1 MLDAILL
8 IKNDRRKV
16 SETRVKSAVH
26 ALAILVS
33 LKSQK
38 ICNDFKLMF
47 TLLCISFGAGC
58 RFIGMLNHVGLTVSW
73 QTVMKYF
80 EKQEK
85 KLEENIKL
93 ITPANV
99 PLILLMDNI
108 NMYRGKKKHL
118 YLFKSMGPTMWN
130 FTV

>member
-1 MLDAILL
+1 
-8 IKNDRRKV
+8 
-16 SETRVKSAVH
+16 
-26 ALAILVS
+26 
-33 LKSQK
+33 
-38 ICNDFKLMF
+38 
-47 TLLCISFGAGC
+47 
-58 RFIGMLNHVGLTVSW
+58 
-73 QTVMKYF
+73 MKYF

-118 YLFKSMGPTMWN
+118 RLFKSMGPTMWT
-130 FTV
+130 FTVRAVLVPNVEGLEQILKDKKTCLLPQQTPTR